1 MKDDHLHKN
10 ANVQSS
16 YKNVQGKDSKPS
28 SIYEMSTYEKW
39 PNLEGFMFK
48 DASQA
53 LIDSLVK
60 WFTWTL

>member
-16 YKNVQGKDSKPS
+16 YKKIKGKDSKPS

-39 PNLEGFMFK
+39 PNLEGFIYE

-53 LIDSLVK
+53 
-60 WFTWTL
+60 